1 MKKIDWIL
9 IKIQWLIILIVGI
22 FLLFHGHNHD
32 FVIVLWVLSVVC
44 NAFWSRGY
52 RVANVEYAYSQ
63 IIQRYPI
70 VWMVLRMLIIVIISI
85 FVIGYVI

>member
-9 IKIQWLIILIVGI
+9 IKIQWLIILIAGI

-52 RVANVEYAYSQ
+52 RVANVEYSYRQ

-70 VWMVLRMLIIVIISI
+70 AWMVLRMLIIVSISI